1 MSIAQMS
8 VKLGMNK
15 CAHRKADVVGTI
27 MAQISIKTEPI
38 KWGLETEYAIREE
51 MKQKGAGVASQ
62 DTAFPLKQKD
72 SKDKKLVH
80 INKSARRIKS
90 LTSKEECQNRASSR
104 HQL

>member
-15 CAHRKADVVGTI
+15 CAHREADVVGMI

-38 KWGLETEYAIREE
+38 KWGLETEYAITEE

-62 DTAFPLKQKD
+62 DTAFPQKQKD
-72 SKDKKLVH
+72 SNDKKLVH

-90 LTSKEECQNRASSR
+90 LTSKEECQKCG
-104 HQL
+104 